1 MPVRVTLSRKPSLQ
15 DSVTA
20 AHEALETGRTVSVG
34 SQGNLEVTDI
44 TETRGGT
51 FAGRDVRYLKNSFSP
66 YRERRRNHEIIAAL
80 NEQISREFGP
90 DHRLNIRTVLSS
102 ADTNERFLQ
111 SIIDSVSNLRAGSEY
126 TRAESPEEAARNTL
140 KFGFAGEVTAA
151 SVIPCRARQESQVSD
166 EEKALPFGVTETA
179 REQLFWY
186 NRAMNDIFTR
196 FPKLRNLPAITTLR
210 LDMPNDRDTYVAHYH
225 IEDASICLASI
236 DMERAQHRAYKDT
249 GTGFLTPKLN
259 YGGYIHHEYAHN
271 LSRKIVPEQVW
282 VPKLVEALKAGGM
295 PHARITYTGGK
306 PGFDRETAGKLA
318 NSVSEYAAKNALECA
333 AEILSWY
340 MNPEYGKSESAMP
353 DYLEHWVTECFPM
366 LNND

>member
-66 YRERRRNHEIIAAL
+66 YRERRRNHEVIAAL

-210 LDMPNDRDTYVAHYH
+210 LDTPNDRGADLARYH
-225 IEDASICLASI
+225 IEDASISLASI
-236 DMERAQHRAYKDT
+236 DMKGASRRVFRDT
-249 GTGFLTPKLN
+249 ADGFLTPKLN
-259 YGGYIHHEYAHN
+259 YAGYILHEYAHH
-271 LSRKIVPEQVW
+271 LSNKIVPQQVW
-282 VPKLVEALKAGGM
+282 VPKLVEALKAGGW
-295 PHARITYTGGK
+295 PHARTIPAGERQI
-306 PGFDRETAGKLA
+306 FDEETAKGIA
-318 NSVSEYAAKNALECA
+318 FIVSRYAAIHGNVPPR
-333 AEILSWY
+333 SWAGTCTRTTGQGLDAF
-340 MNPEYGKSESAMP
+340 PLTWSTGSGSASP
-353 DYLEHWVTECFPM
+353 C
-366 LNND
+366 